1 MKNWSALHLLMAA
14 ASWLLITAC
23 EKQPEVFSFN
33 NFSSALIKGERVK
46 TVAPFSAKGIEG
58 TWSGMGHEIEITPGT
73 SNHLNIYI
81 AALIDTN
88 KSDKA
93 GIDTTSYS
101 ILLITVAG
109 HRFAEVI
116 SEGSHINAHDF
127 MIPVSTWLK
136 INKLSWDTIIV
147 QMPASKFASSYMKA
161 NNYSYFIPAEYKN
174 EKEFPVYITEDPD
187 RLAALLNNL
196 WKFPAA
202 FQPPDTL
209 LRKH

>member
-1 MKNWSALHLLMAA
+1 
-14 ASWLLITAC
+14 
-23 EKQPEVFSFN
+23 
-33 NFSSALIKGERVK
+33 VK

-58 TWSGMGHEIEITPGT
+58 TWNGMGHDIEITAGT
-73 SNHLNIYI
+73 NNHLNFYS

-127 MIPVSTWLK
+127 MLPISTWLK
-136 INKLSWDTIIV
+136 INKLSPDTIIV
-147 QMPASKFASSYMKA
+147 QMPASKFTTAYMKE
-161 NNYSYFIPAEYKN
+161 NNYSYFIPFEFKN

-187 RLAALLNNL
+187 RLAALLNNM

-202 FQPPDTL
+202 FQSPDTL